1 MNYEIDNLVLDFA
14 RRTRKNL
21 EFIEAHSGDADRQV
35 YAFTQLINSLL
46 GLLVF
51 PKENFFRS
59 IPETPLSELV
69 AAGWPDIKPVQ
80 GRLKEDNLRQLV
92 RNLRN
97 GVAHF
102 NLEFMTNPQNELSG
116 VRIWNNGVN
125 KSTKKPE
132 ITWKAELTT
141 DELKTIV
148 YKFIAIIEAM
158 MKPEPQQGGLF

>member
-102 NLEFMTNPQNELSG
+102 NLEFMTNPRTNYLVCASGIPGGTIQPGNQRSPGKQNSLPT
-116 VRIWNNGVN
+116 N
-125 KSTKKPE
+125 
-132 ITWKAELTT
+132 
-141 DELKTIV
+141 
-148 YKFIAIIEAM
+148 
-158 MKPEPQQGGLF
+158 